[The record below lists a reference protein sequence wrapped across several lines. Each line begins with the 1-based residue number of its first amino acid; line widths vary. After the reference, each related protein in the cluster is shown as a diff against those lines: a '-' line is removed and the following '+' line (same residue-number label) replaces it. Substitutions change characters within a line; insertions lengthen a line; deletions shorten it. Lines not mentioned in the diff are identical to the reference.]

1 MAIRRDSLRAKT
13 DFYSPMTGNTGT
25 EIRYAAAP
33 TRQKDTY
40 GSQVKSRL
48 SEIGQTP
55 RRSAPIIKAIKTVM
69 NKTDDPF
76 TQIAEKKSYAPQEEN
91 DIGAQI
97 QGLASQAQDAIGEGI
112 SQAGSAVEEFR
123 KGSNQRAA
131 ERRAERQLE
140 MKEARE
146 SRQAMRSDV
155 NKLIARDNKRYGNT
169 FPAGSFAIGS
179 KPTDDF
185 SKDPRYQ
192 STADPNSDVKPRT
205 YYGQGGLKLGA
216 TTRRQDGQVVNGK
229 FVGPQERGPGVNVSG
244 SAEANREKQRN
255 LRMAQAQAKRVTPA
269 VKATG
274 IPTGLN
280 LKAGSFGIS
289 QAGRDQ
295 AAINRGIAAAK
306 RTGIPNQ
313 TAVQGGAMSQAAR
326 DQAAINRGVAAAK
339 ATGIP
344 SGDALKAGSFG
355 ISKEGRLQAAKNK
368 AQAQAKAKAQAAKKT
383 STVSTTT
390 KQGVQ
395 RTKAQMAA
403 AKRKASGT
411 TSSQARAANKSS
423 MKAAAAAR
431 HASFKKAK
439 AAGTHARTA
448 SAQRARNK
456 AAAKTRAK
464 NAAKARNK
472 RKSRKGKKGKKCD
485 ISLKY
490 DISLLTNNNLRHDEL
505 AEVAYFVRALRE
517 VEL

>member
-1 MAIRRDSLRAKT
+1 M
-13 DFYSPMTGNTGT
+13 YGT
-25 EIRYAAAP
+25 
-33 TRQKDTY
+33 
-40 GSQVKSRL
+40 
-48 SEIGQTP
+48 
-55 RRSAPIIKAIKTVM
+55 TV
-69 NKTDDPF
+69 P
-76 TQIAEKKSYAPQEEN
+76 
-91 DIGAQI
+91 
-97 QGLASQAQDAIGEGI
+97 
-112 SQAGSAVEEFR
+112 
-123 KGSNQRAA
+123 KGS
-131 ERRAERQLE
+131 
-140 MKEARE
+140 
-146 SRQAMRSDV
+146 
-155 NKLIARDNKRYGNT
+155 
-169 FPAGSFAIGS
+169 FGSGS
-179 KPTDDF
+179 KPGPAVDTRTRHSVGTSEDQPTISKFQKPDD
-185 SKDPRYQ
+185 
-192 STADPNSDVKPRT
+192 TVKQRV
-205 YYGQGGLKLGA
+205 YRGQGGLKLG
-216 TTRRQDGQVVNGK
+216 TTTIRQGGAVKDGK
-229 FVGPQERGPGVNVSG
+229 FVGKQERGPAVNVSG

-255 LRMAQAQAKRVTPA
+255 LRMAQAQQSRLTAA
-269 VKATG
+269 VKATNT
-274 IPTGLN
+274 PTGLG

-289 QAGRDQ
+289 QAGKDQ

-306 RTGIPNQ
+306 ATGIPNQ

-326 DQAAINRGVAAAK
+326 DQAAINRGIAAAK

-355 ISKEGRLQAAKNK
+355 ISEAGRAEAAKNK
-368 AQAQAKAKAQAAKKT
+368 AMAKAKAQAATKT

-411 TSSQARAANKSS
+411 TSSQARAANKAS
-423 MKAAAAAR
+423 MKQAAKAR

-456 AAAKTRAK
+456 AAAKARAK
-464 NAAKARNK
+464 AAAKRRRSK
-472 RKSRKGKKGKKCD
+472 KKGKKCD